1 MTLETRFEEENLY
14 RVRRLEQKI
23 DRLFL
28 LVEEILE
35 DLKPTYRPPVAIMV
49 IPAQFDKLGPV
60 LTPVRR

>member
-35 DLKPTYRPPVAIMV
+35 DLKPSYHPPTAIVV
-49 IPAQFDKLGPV
+49 IPAQFDKSGP
-60 LTPVRR
+60 TIIPVRK